1 MYQTAWNAEMDAEIE
16 KQKKYNSYCSLFYL
30 ENYLHKCVLV
40 LKSKC
45 SCKEKN
51 NFCNVL
57 IISIRDKNK

>member
-1 MYQTAWNAEMDAEIE
+1 MDAEIE